1 MAGRVA
7 KHPIGISPTL
17 PRSAKPAIS
26 QQWRAFF
33 CWTGNLDSNG
43 GLGQRGRAPEGVRLD
58 PSPILPSRRGP
69 SHRSLDMPKNIPE
82 IEARQG
88 GWGRHGFTILISA
101 LLLTA
106 AAWGIAELYGEQA
119 KTPSTEQGGGP
130 ASAGPASPSGD
141 LVKSKT
147 DTMNVEPVDQNPKVD
162 RSPTPQSSTGGDQQG
177 LQPAQPA
184 AP

>member
-1 MAGRVA
+1 MADALPSTPLGF
-7 KHPIGISPTL
+7 PPTL
-17 PRSAKPAIS
+17 PRLAKAATS

-33 CWTGNLDSNG
+33 VWAGNLDSNG
-43 GLGQRGRAPEGVRLD
+43 GLGQRGRAPEGIRLD
-58 PSPILPSRRGP
+58 PLPILPSWRGP

-82 IEARQG
+82 MEARQG

-119 KTPSTEQGGGP
+119 KTPATEQGGVP
-130 ASAGPASPSGD
+130 ASTGSDSPSGD
-141 LVKSKT
+141 PVKSKT

-162 RSPTPQSSTGGDQQG
+162 RSPTPQSSTGGDQ
-177 LQPAQPA
+177 
-184 AP
+184 